1 MASSSVTVH
10 ALRAGRFTIPEHI
23 FVTGASELDRK
34 TVPSL
39 AFLIQHHNIS
49 TGKTTRI
56 VFDLGLRRDI
66 RRYPAPIERHLR
78 TRQPLETDPDVVKSL
93 AAGGLSPN
101 DIDYVHWDHVGE
113 PRDFTRST
121 FVVGYGSLD
130 LLRGKIPAPRG
141 SHTIF
146 EHDLIPHDRTV
157 QLLDPGIS
165 DTGLN
170 LNEPNSEE
178 SPGSPDF
185 KQLWKSHSEG
195 SVSCIAM
202 DVFHDGSV
210 YLIDAPGHLPG
221 HTNLLARTDMGS
233 IYLAGDACHD
243 RGILRKE
250 RGISQWQDSTGHV
263 CCIHAD
269 PKRTE
274 ETLELLRALE
284 RQGVEVILGHDVDWE
299 MDPVNAHRFWG
310 HAESEG
316 RSKGQDNK
324 AHSRQSEL

>member
-1 MASSSVTVH
+1 MSVSSQS
-10 ALRAGRFTIPEHI
+10 
-23 FVTGASELDRK
+23 
-34 TVPSL
+34 
-39 AFLIQHHNIS
+39 S
-49 TGKTTRI
+49 T
-56 VFDLGLRRDI
+56 
-66 RRYPAPIERHLR
+66 
-78 TRQPLETDPDVVKSL
+78 
-93 AAGGLSPN
+93 
-101 DIDYVHWDHVGE
+101 VHWDNVGE

-121 FVVGYGSLD
+121 FVVGYGSFD

-141 SHTIF
+141 SHSIF
-146 EHDLIPHDRTV
+146 EDYLIPHDRTV

-165 DTGLN
+165 DTGSN

-202 DVFHDGSV
+202 DIFHDGSV

-250 RGISQWQDSTGHV
+250 RGISQWQDSTGHM

-274 ETLELLRALE
+274 ETLELLGAFE